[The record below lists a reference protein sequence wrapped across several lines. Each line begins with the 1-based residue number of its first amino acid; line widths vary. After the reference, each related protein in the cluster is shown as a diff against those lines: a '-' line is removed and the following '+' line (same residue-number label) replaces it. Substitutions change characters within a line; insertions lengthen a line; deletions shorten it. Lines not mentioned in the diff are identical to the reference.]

1 MPGIGCFHA
10 RGRNP
15 TANLKAGGIPL
26 GTLRNDSWTVAEMY
40 EIYTGEKSAIPNIL
54 NQGELRVL
62 TKALKAEDVKR
73 RLNEAETARGS
84 FRGD

>member
-1 MPGIGCFHA
+1 MH
-10 RGRNP
+10 
-15 TANLKAGGIPL
+15 K
-26 GTLRNDSWTVAEMY
+26 
-40 EIYTGEKSAIPNIL
+40 IYTGEKSAIPNIL